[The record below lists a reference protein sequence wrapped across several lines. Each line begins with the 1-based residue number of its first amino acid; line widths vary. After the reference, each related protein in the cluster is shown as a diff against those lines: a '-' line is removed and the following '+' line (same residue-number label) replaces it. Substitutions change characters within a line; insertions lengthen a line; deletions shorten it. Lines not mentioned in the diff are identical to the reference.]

1 MLTTQ
6 RLQRSRA
13 FLAGEG
19 LTATLRALL
28 PTALAQPLRL
38 LLQAPLTARQ
48 RRLQTMRRAALRLPL
63 HLLQLWAH
71 LTAAAPAVLL
81 VLVQAAARPLSSSQL
96 KRSPTQP
103 PPRP

>member
-63 HLLQLWAH
+63 RSLQLWAH